1 MIDEVIKEAA
11 KIMRENPS
19 MKFYEAIIEAK
30 KILKEKDLQDGNPK
44 RSKIKISN

>member
-19 MKFYEAIIEAK
+19 MKFYEALVEAK
-30 KILKEKDLQDGNPK
+30 KLLKEKSSQGLPSQK
-44 RSKIKISN
+44 SN